1 MNIFIIGTGYVGLV
15 TGVCFADAGFSVTCH
30 DIDESRIDRLKKG
43 DVPFYEPGL
52 SEMILNSLAAK
63 NLSFSSSLDQVN
75 NHDVIFVCVGTPDSG
90 DGTSDLTALNIV
102 FRSLQ
107 DKLTKDALIFIKST
121 VPMGTN
127 QKVVKNYPKLFQ
139 NTKFN
144 IELASNPE
152 FLKEG
157 DAIND
162 FKKPDRIIVGTNSK
176 KVKDI
181 SYILYKPFNWQ
192 RNRLVFMSPDSAE
205 LTKYAANSMLAMRI
219 TFMNELSRLCDASQ
233 ANIHEIRNGIG
244 SDKRVGRDFLYSG
257 IGYGGSCFPKDVA
270 SLKKIFEQDNVQSD
284 LISSI
289 DKANEQQINYFFEKI
304 TKHFD
309 DKSSSKNLLIWGLSF
324 KPNTDDIR
332 ESVSIKLVK
341 KLSPI
346 FKKLY
351 LYDPIA
357 ASNAE
362 PELKTFRNLEF
373 IDSQY
378 DMVEDSNA
386 LILCTE
392 WKEFWHP
399 DLNILRNLKDR
410 IIFDGRN
417 LYDPLDLAKFNISH
431 VGIGT

>member
-1 MNIFIIGTGYVGLV
+1 
-15 TGVCFADAGFSVTCH
+15 
-30 DIDESRIDRLKKG
+30 
-43 DVPFYEPGL
+43 
-52 SEMILNSLAAK
+52 
-63 NLSFSSSLDQVN
+63 
-75 NHDVIFVCVGTPDSG
+75 
-90 DGTSDLTALNIV
+90 
-102 FRSLQ
+102 
-107 DKLTKDALIFIKST
+107 
-121 VPMGTN
+121 
-127 QKVVKNYPKLFQ
+127 
-139 NTKFN
+139 
-144 IELASNPE
+144 
-152 FLKEG
+152 
-157 DAIND
+157 
-162 FKKPDRIIVGTNSK
+162 
-176 KVKDI
+176 
-181 SYILYKPFNWQ
+181 
-192 RNRLVFMSPDSAE
+192 
-205 LTKYAANSMLAMRI
+205 MLAMRI
-219 TFMNELSRLCDASQ
+219 TFMNELSRLCDNSK

-244 SDKRVGRDFLYSG
+244 SDQRIGRDFLYSG
-257 IGYGGSCFPKDVA
+257 VGFGGSCFPKDVA
-270 SLKKIFEQDNVQSD
+270 SLKKTFEKDSIKSD

-289 DKANEQQINYFFEKI
+289 DIANEQQINYFFEKI

-309 DKSSSKNLLIWGLSF
+309 EKLSSKNLLIWGLSF

-332 ESVSIKLVK
+332 ESVSIKLIK

-417 LYDPLDLAKFNISH
+417 LYDPLDLTKFNISH